1 MPGTVPPVPFAP
13 FSAMAFTLCE
23 AAVPAPGPSS
33 RELRAHWHLQ
43 PTSPPGL
50 RSSRDGGQ
58 APSKAPPALQGP
70 AAAAPRPP
78 WPTPF
83 WRTNAVAT
91 ALSPLLTPRPKM
103 VPRGDMG
110 HVCHHHCPTAEWF
123 GLCVPPSAAC
133 DPPAPRLPAEPG
145 APRHWGEPWD
155 TGGDKEP
162 PGATDHPRDRASCQP
177 VSPPASQGNS
187 PALGRATPQ
196 IQPYSPLYEL
206 VSSLLIKLSDSGE
219 QR

>member
-13 FSAMAFTLCE
+13 FSAMAFALCE

-43 PTSPPGL
+43 PMSPPGL

-83 WRTNAVAT
+83 WGTNAVAT

-133 DPPAPRLPAEPG
+133 DPPAPRLPAEPVRP
-145 APRHWGEPWD
+145 A
-155 TGGDKEP
+155 TGVN
-162 PGATDHPRDRASCQP
+162 PGTRGVTRNPLVPQTTP
-177 VSPPASQGNS
+177 GTGPPANLCHPQ
-187 PALGRATPQ
+187 PARETPLLWAGQ
-196 IQPYSPLYEL
+196 HPK
-206 VSSLLIKLSDSGE
+206 SSLTPPFMSLFPAC
-219 QR
+219 